1 MYWCNNWWTFPSD
14 CYDIYIYI
22 MIYIYILWYIYE
34 YISVFHCTT
43 GTRRL
48 TTNNI
53 IINNIITI
61 VPFWPWIFSL
71 GALTLDKDHVPLQW
85 SVSHLSSVY
94 YYSVRY
100 TIIHVTWSH
109 TTLQCEL
116 ITLLQSVSLSALLC
130 VIWSVISKVWNCWPL
145 AKSKC

>member
-1 MYWCNNWWTFPSD
+1 
-14 CYDIYIYI
+14 

-100 TIIHVTWSH
+100 TTIHVTWSH
-109 TTLQCEL
+109 TTTTMWTDHTSTISVL
-116 ITLLQSVSLSALLC
+116 IRSSMCNLISHIKSLKLLTLGEIKMLIALIYNNFIKSHSV
-130 VIWSVISKVWNCWPL
+130 
-145 AKSKC
+145 